1 MAYSDL
7 KISVPRR
14 LEVDPPAELGPSKFP
29 SNIDQ
34 LKLIEYSSVPAGGQ
48 LEEDLRQYYTL
59 MASVASNNA
68 SNQDL
73 TTLKDLMVRIRN
85 YILTE
90 DDYNL
95 MADSIRTTQ
104 QYLINSLQAA
114 DGNYELISVVA
125 QQLVDQLN
133 DWSEWLQDEISTLA
147 ATKGL
152 GAPVVYG
159 EVNPGSSALGYLWI
173 DESLDDDYIA
183 PALSFDG
190 EMLTF
195 EGRDGD

>member
-1 MAYSDL
+1 MAYNDL

-14 LEVDPPAELGPSKFP
+14 LEVEAPANLGPSRFP
-29 SNIDQ
+29 TNVDQ

-48 LEEDLRQYYTL
+48 LEADLRQYYTL
-59 MASVASNNA
+59 MSSVASNNA
-68 SNQDL
+68 THQDL

-104 QYLINSLQAA
+104 QYLINSMQAA
-114 DGNYELISVVA
+114 DSNYELISSVA

-133 DWSEWLQDEISTLA
+133 DWSDWLQKEIATLG

-152 GAPVVYG
+152 GAPVIFG
-159 EVNPGSSALGYLWI
+159 QTSPGPSALGYLWV

-183 PALSFDG
+183 PAISFDG

-195 EGRDGD
+195 EGR